1 MEITMNLF
9 VAYIGIAVMIG
20 LAGVGSAFGVTIA
33 GNAALGAMK
42 KNDKFGNFLVLTAM
56 PGTQGLYGFAGYYMF
71 QEMFPV
77 LTPEIPGIQAAAIL
91 SSGIA
96 LGLVGLMS
104 AIRQGQVCANGIVS
118 IGQGYDVMGKTL
130 VLAVFPEL
138 YAIVALA
145 GTYLMANAVVG

>member
-1 MEITMNLF
+1 MEITMNLL

-42 KNDKFGNFLVLTAM
+42 KNDKFGNFLVLTAL
-56 PGTQGLYGFAGYYMF
+56 PGTQGLYGFGGYYMF
-71 QEMFPV
+71 QEMFSI
-77 LTPEIPGIQAAAIL
+77 LTPEITGIQAAAIF
-91 SSGIA
+91 SSGLA
-96 LGLVGLMS
+96 LGVVGLMS

-130 VLAVFPEL
+130 VLGVFPEL

-145 GTYLMANAVVG
+145 GTYLMASAVAA

>member
-1 MEITMNLF
+1 MNLF

-42 KNDKFGNFLVLTAM
+42 KNDKFGNFLVLTAL

-71 QEMFPV
+71 QNMFPV
-77 LTPEIPGIQAAAIL
+77 LTPEITGIQAAAIL

-96 LGLVGLMS
+96 LGLVGLLS
-104 AIRQGQVCANGIVS
+104 AIRQGQV
-118 IGQGYDVMGKTL
+118 
-130 VLAVFPEL
+130 
-138 YAIVALA
+138 
-145 GTYLMANAVVG
+145 